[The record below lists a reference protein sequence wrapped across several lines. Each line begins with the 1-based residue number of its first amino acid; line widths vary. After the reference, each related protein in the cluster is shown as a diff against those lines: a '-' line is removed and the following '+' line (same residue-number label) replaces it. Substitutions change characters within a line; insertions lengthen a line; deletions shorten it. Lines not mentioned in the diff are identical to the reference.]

1 MRKKRFL
8 AAILL
13 GLSFCFVSGVGYG
26 ELREWMW
33 EAGGVLYISFA
44 LSEARMDYV
53 MRNPTSFLSIKLEY
67 DSSKGWRKEEG
78 VLLPS
83 KEGRIMVTVFDNRGL
98 FSDKSGV
105 GLLDTFKKSLEVI
118 YSFIDHI
125 ATDMNTDIVAILYS
139 REVIPLAY
147 FSEGEYHLGEY
158 HWED

>member
-1 MRKKRFL
+1 MKNKKLL
-8 AAILL
+8 AIILL
-13 GLSFCFVSGVGYG
+13 SLSFCFVSEVGYG

-33 EAGGVLYISFA
+33 EAQVKYSHLA
-44 LSEARMDYV
+44 LSEARIDY
-53 MRNPTSFLSIKLEY
+53 MMTNPTIFLNIKLDY
-67 DSSKGWRKEEG
+67 DSSKGFIMREN

-83 KEGRIMVTVFDNRGL
+83 KEGRIYILVTDNRGL

-105 GLLDTFKKSLEVI
+105 SLLDTFKKNLEVI

-147 FSEGEYHLGEY
+147 FSQGEYHLGEY